1 MLGPPFLPT
10 TLNMQTSTDVRF
22 NSSHVQQ
29 WRDEGFAII
38 PDFFRPAEIAP
49 VVAEYERIY
58 GTRADPTLKAAMAAG
73 GEEAVAAFRK
83 LQFKNIHTFPY
94 DAEPQMNLISLHPAL
109 IEFARQLLGVAEVH
123 LYQSHT
129 WAKFTGETNYEQAHH
144 CDFGNHTLAV
154 PADDVALR
162 TVDFILY
169 FTDVSD
175 AHGAL
180 HYVTKPDAD
189 AILRPGAVAARPD
202 QQDALLAHEK
212 SAACSAG
219 TLIAHSTDTFHR
231 GTNLTLENGYRY
243 TMTAGYK
250 AKGNDLIGYHVWQA
264 TEGRDW
270 HRVFNHAS
278 PEQLGCLGIPLP
290 GAAYWT
296 PRTLKLTQARWPGLD
311 MQAYFAAARG

>member
-10 TLNMQTSTDVRF
+10 TLNMQTTTDVRF

-144 CDFGNHTLAV
+144 CDFGKV
-154 PADDVALR
+154 QR
-162 TVDFILY
+162 
-169 FTDVSD
+169 
-175 AHGAL
+175 
-180 HYVTKPDAD
+180 
-189 AILRPGAVAARPD
+189 
-202 QQDALLAHEK
+202 
-212 SAACSAG
+212 
-219 TLIAHSTDTFHR
+219 
-231 GTNLTLENGYRY
+231 
-243 TMTAGYK
+243 
-250 AKGNDLIGYHVWQA
+250 
-264 TEGRDW
+264 
-270 HRVFNHAS
+270 
-278 PEQLGCLGIPLP
+278 
-290 GAAYWT
+290 
-296 PRTLKLTQARWPGLD
+296 
-311 MQAYFAAARG
+311 